1 MIRVLLIVLSLLIAP
16 AAEAQRPAP
25 GSATEFAPAYPEV
38 PLRGAERAKGALI
51 WSHGLEKVAESAGAL
66 PFYADAFRDAG
77 WDVFVLNRRWASD
90 NPQNSSAALGR
101 EVEGL
106 KRAGYQ
112 RIVLAGQSFGAWLS
126 VMVATQR
133 DDIHAV
139 IATAPAAYGPV
150 GPASSG
156 QLNADQFYKLA
167 ENVKKA
173 RVMVFLFERDSF
185 DPGGRGEMLDAIFT
199 RRNLPHVIVDRP
211 VGLLGHGVGGSPGF
225 ARRFGT
231 CMLTFADFKEVPAGF
246 SCDKVKP
253 AVISR
258 FITPRNMKIGEPPPN
273 AAKGLAAFAGRWT
286 GHFSDGREFLFVPE
300 EFGVDR
306 VIATVSMTK
315 RVRTEQ
321 DREGMQRRR
330 GEYNPSTGV
339 LSFTEDGKTP
349 LITVQVRPDSK
360 MDVTLSSRDGKAR
373 NATVLQRVD

>member
-1 MIRVLLIVLSLLIAP
+1 MIRALLIVFALLIALP
-16 AAEAQRPAP
+16 VEAQRPAP
-25 GSATEFAPAYPEV
+25 GAATEFTPAYPQT
-38 PLRGAERAKGALI
+38 PLRGPQRAKGAMI

-77 WDVFVLNRRWASD
+77 WDVFTLSRRWASD

-101 EVEGL
+101 EVETL

-126 VMVATQR
+126 VMVAAQR

-167 ENVKKA
+167 EQVKKA
-173 RVMVFLFERDSF
+173 RMMVFLFERDSF
-185 DPGGRGEMLDAIFT
+185 DPGGRGPALDAIFT
-199 RRNLPHVIVDRP
+199 RRALPHLIVDRP
-211 VGLLGHGVGGSPGF
+211 PGLLGHGVGGSPGF
-225 ARRFGT
+225 ARRFGA
-231 CMLTFADFKEVPAGF
+231 CMVAFSDVPEVPQGF
-246 SCDKVKP
+246 TCDKVKP

-258 FITPRNMKIGEPPPN
+258 FVTPPNMKVGEAPAN

-286 GHFSDGREFLFVPE
+286 GHFSDGREMLFVPE
-300 EFGVDR
+300 EIGIDR

-321 DREGMQRRR
+321 DREGTQRRR
-330 GEYNPSTGV
+330 GEYDPTTGA
-339 LSFTEDGKTP
+339 LSFTEDGRTP
-349 LITVQVRPDSK
+349 LITVKVRPDSK
-360 MDVTLSSRDGKAR
+360 MEVVVSSRDGKVR
-373 NATVLQRVD
+373 NGTLLQRVD